1 MYSQSRAGDPR
12 PVPVAVPEWTD
23 ANNWAYIVDPRLH
36 PVIHVAYAGNPAGGS
51 HPLPEIF
58 EVRSETSGLMFTN
71 DTLPVKVRDW
81 WSYGVGT
88 YVGVGKANVA

>member
-1 MYSQSRAGDPR
+1 M
-12 PVPVAVPEWTD
+12 PEWTD
-23 ANNWAYIVDPRLH
+23 ANNWACIVDPRLH
-36 PVIHVAYAGNPAGGS
+36 PVIHMAYAGNPAGGT

-81 WSYGVGT
+81 WSYGVGA

>member
-1 MYSQSRAGDPR
+1 
-12 PVPVAVPEWTD
+12 
-23 ANNWAYIVDPRLH
+23 
-36 PVIHVAYAGNPAGGS
+36 
-51 HPLPEIF
+51 
-58 EVRSETSGLMFTN
+58 MFTN